1 MQWGT
6 SNHVPHFLIMQLPLR
21 LILLAAGIVYC
32 LLSGWFIQSEKT
44 QLLWMIITFILLGI
58 PHGALDIYIEAGLDQ
73 QKDNRQIFLRY
84 VLQAGL
90 FIFIWYWKPIIALI
104 IFILITAF
112 HFGEIDWIGNAKD
125 RLKKITYFTLGLCW
139 ITLLLSLHVDTAL
152 NVFDSIT
159 RNQINQEAWL
169 QWAKIVY
176 PVSIAGMVIM
186 YGFLFIKKSTYFR
199 ESQYWWIALLQ
210 QTVLF
215 LLAHLTPLWIFFA
228 FYFGIWHSIL
238 SLDKIRSHLKLGS
251 ERKDWLFLLKKAMP
265 FSVMAWI
272 GILYFIFLTVKSTDT
287 TGMLSLVF
295 IGLAVLTVP
304 HLQVFTKLNR

>member
-1 MQWGT
+1 MQRGT
-6 SNHVPHFLIMQLPLR
+6 RKIVPLFLNMQLTLR
-21 LILLAAGIVYC
+21 FILLAAGALFC
-32 LLSGWFIQSEKT
+32 LLGDWLIQSERT
-44 QLLWMIITFILLGI
+44 QLVWMIVTFILLGI

-73 QKDNRQIFLRY
+73 QKDNRKIFLRY
-84 VLQAGL
+84 VLQASL
-90 FIFIWYWKPIIALI
+90 FIFTWYWKPVIALI

-112 HFGEIDWIGNAKD
+112 HFGEIDWIGYSND
-125 RLKKITYFTLGLCW
+125 RVKKLIYFTLGLCW

-169 QWAKIVY
+169 TLAKIIY

-210 QTVLF
+210 QLVLF
-215 LLAHLTPLWIFFA
+215 ILAHLTPLWIFFA

-238 SLDKIRSHLKLGS
+238 SLDKIRSHLSLGS

-287 TGMLSLVF
+287 TGILSLIF
-295 IGLAVLTVP
+295 IGLSVLTVP
-304 HLQVFTKLNR
+304 HLQVFTKLNK

>member
-1 MQWGT
+1 MQRGDVLT
-6 SNHVPHFLIMQLPLR
+6 RPPFLNMQLKLR
-21 LILLAAGIVYC
+21 FIVLTAGVLLC
-32 LLSGWFIQSEKT
+32 LLGDWFIQSEKT
-44 QLLWMIITFILLGI
+44 QLMWMIVTFILLGI

-73 QKDNRQIFLRY
+73 QKDNRKIFLRY

-90 FIFIWYWKPIIALI
+90 FIFIWYWKPVIALI

-112 HFGEIDWIGNAKD
+112 HFGEIDWIGYAKD

-251 ERKDWLFLLKKAMP
+251 ERKDWLFLLKKA
-265 FSVMAWI
+265 I
-272 GILYFIFLTVKSTDT
+272 I
-287 TGMLSLVF
+287 
-295 IGLAVLTVP
+295 
-304 HLQVFTKLNR
+304 

>member
-1 MQWGT
+1 M
-6 SNHVPHFLIMQLPLR
+6 
-21 LILLAAGIVYC
+21 IL
-32 LLSGWFIQSEKT
+32 
-44 QLLWMIITFILLGI
+44 TFILLGI
-58 PHGALDIYIEAGLDQ
+58 PHGSLDIYIEAGLDQ
-73 QKDNRQIFLRY
+73 QKDNRKIFVRY

-112 HFGEIDWIGNAKD
+112 HFGEIDWIGYSND
-125 RLKKITYFTLGLCW
+125 RIKKLIYFTLGLCW

-159 RNQINQEAWL
+159 RKQINAEAWL
-169 QWAKIVY
+169 QWAKVIY
-176 PVSIAGMVIM
+176 PVSIAGMGII
-186 YGFLFIKKSTYFR
+186 YGFLYFKRSTYFLWP
-199 ESQYWWIALLQ
+199 QYWWIALLQ

-215 LLAHLTPLWIFFA
+215 ILAHQTPLWIFFA

-238 SLDKIRSHLKLGS
+238 SLDKIRSHLNLGS
-251 ERKDWLFLLKKAMP
+251 EWKDWLFLLKKAMP

-272 GILYFIFLTVKSTDT
+272 GILYFMFLTVKSTDT

-304 HLQVFTKLNR
+304 HLQVFTKLNK